1 MNKPALLTMG
11 KTLGEDKLHVITIF
25 DMEPSGIIVQ
35 AYNQTDSQE
44 YILSVSERELAASN
58 VTRAKD
64 KLTYL
69 VNTLFLSAYG
79 GDGALAL
86 QSSLGNYL
94 SIHRTTSLPFPSL
107 PFLYLVPPPGFL
119 VASSHCPTLA
129 LHFTLALTR
138 TYPSGR

>member
-1 MNKPALLTMG
+1 MG

-44 YILSVSERELAASN
+44 YILSVSERELAAAN

-64 KLTYL
+64 KLAYL

-79 GDGALAL
+79 GDGELAL

-94 SIHRTTSLPFPSL
+94 ILPERFPSLPFPSI
-107 PFLYLVPPPGFL
+107 PFAFSLRSFTAVPL
-119 VASSHCPTLA
+119 LCISL
-129 LHFTLALTR
+129 
-138 TYPSGR
+138 

>member
-44 YILSVSERELAASN
+44 YILSVSERELAAAN

-86 QSSLGNYL
+86 QSSLGN
-94 SIHRTTSLPFPSL
+94 SPDHIPSLPFPSL
-107 PFLYLVPPPGFL
+107 PSPSLPFL
-119 VASSHCPTLA
+119 TLA
-129 LHFTLALTR
+129 LPPAFSLRPFTAL
-138 TYPSGR
+138 PSLCISLWH